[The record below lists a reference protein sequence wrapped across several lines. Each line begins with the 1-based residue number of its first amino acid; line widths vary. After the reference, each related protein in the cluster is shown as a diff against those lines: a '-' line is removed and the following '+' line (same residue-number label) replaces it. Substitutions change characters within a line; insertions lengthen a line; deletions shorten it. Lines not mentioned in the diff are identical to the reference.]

1 MNHKGVLSVGDYNDK
16 WLNDTLNDIV
26 NFKPTYI
33 CSSARLEQVVAEL
46 YIEIEIEDITDSI
59 YGVKSYRVERV
70 KNEKNSL

>member
-1 MNHKGVLSVGDYNDK
+1 MNIKGNSSTGDPNAK

-26 NFKPTYI
+26 NYKPTYI

-70 KNEKNSL
+70 KNEK

>member
-1 MNHKGVLSVGDYNDK
+1 MNIKGTSSTGDPNLK
-16 WLNDTLNDIV
+16 WLNDTLADIV

-70 KNEKNSL
+70 KKLD